1 MMRYRLMTH
10 RIPRT
15 IRYRGKVYRG
25 WQALADDYGLSVF
38 CARNR
43 IDRGIPLDLPKQ
55 KNGAWLLNQPVEYD
69 GRKYSSMHA
78 LAEAYGLDIWG
89 AKYRLT
95 LGVPLTVKGAS
106 WWQEL
111 WKLI

>member
-10 RIPRT
+10 RTPRT
-15 IRYRGKVYRG
+15 IRYRGRAYDS

-38 CARNR
+38 CTRNR

-55 KNGAWLLNQPVEYD
+55 KNGAWVLKPVEYG
-69 GRKYSSMHA
+69 GRKYPSMHA
-78 LAEAYGLDIWG
+78 LAEAYGLDVWG
-89 AKYRLT
+89 ARYRLT

>member
-15 IRYRGKVYRG
+15 IRYRGRAYDS

-55 KNGAWLLNQPVEYD
+55 KNGAWVLKPVEYG
-69 GRKYSSMHA
+69 GRKYPSMHA
-78 LAEAYGLDIWG
+78 LAEAYGLDVWG

-95 LGVPLTVKGAS
+95 LGVPLTADE

>member
-10 RIPRT
+10 RIPQT
-15 IRYRGKVYRG
+15 IRYRGRAYDS

-55 KNGAWLLNQPVEYD
+55 KNGAWVFKPVEYD
-69 GRKYSSMHA
+69 GRKYPSMHA
-78 LAEAYGLDIWG
+78 LAEAYGLDVWG
-89 AKYRLT
+89 ARYRLT

>member
-10 RIPRT
+10 RTPRT

-25 WQALADDYGLSVF
+25 WQALADDYGLSVS
-38 CARNR
+38 CAQNR

-69 GRKYSSMHA
+69 GREWKSVRA
-78 LAEAYGLDIWG
+78 LARAMGTDMFHT
-89 AKYRLT
+89 KYYAAFS
-95 LGVPLTVKGAS
+95 VPKSEGWDSVWRE
-106 WWQEL
+106 WW
-111 WKLI
+111 KV

>member
-15 IRYRGKVYRG
+15 IRYRGKVYQS
-25 WQALADDYGLSVF
+25 WQALADDYGLSVS
-38 CARNR
+38 CVRNR

-69 GRKYSSMHA
+69 GREWKSVRA
-78 LAEAYGLDIWG
+78 LARAMGTDMFHTRAGTVYGVNGGRYDTEKSKTG
-89 AKYRLT
+89 R
-95 LGVPLTVKGAS
+95 V
-106 WWQEL
+106 
-111 WKLI
+111 

>member
-1 MMRYRLMTH
+1 MKRRRSMRVE
-10 RIPRT
+10 
-15 IRYRGKVYRG
+15 YRGRAYDS

-43 IDRGIPLDLPKQ
+43 IDRGIPLDLPRQ

-69 GRKYSSMHA
+69 GRKYPSMHA
-78 LAEAYGLDIWG
+78 LAEAYGLDVWG

-95 LGVPLTVKGAS
+95 LGVPLTADE

>member
-1 MMRYRLMTH
+1 MMRYRLMRH

-25 WQALADDYGLSVF
+25 WQALADDYGLSVS
-38 CARNR
+38 CAQNR

-55 KNGAWLLNQPVEYD
+55 KNGAWVFKPVEYG
-69 GRKYSSMHA
+69 GRKYPSMYA

-95 LGVPLTVKGAS
+95 LGVPLTADE

>member
-1 MMRYRLMTH
+1 MTH

-43 IDRGIPLDLPKQ
+43 IDRGIPLDLPK
-55 KNGAWLLNQPVEYD
+55 
-69 GRKYSSMHA
+69 
-78 LAEAYGLDIWG
+78 AEERRVAAQSARRI
-89 AKYRLT
+89 
-95 LGVPLTVKGAS
+95 
-106 WWQEL
+106 
-111 WKLI
+111 

>member
-15 IRYRGKVYRG
+15 IRYRGKAYDS

-55 KNGAWLLNQPVEYD
+55 KNGAWVLKPVEYG
-69 GRKYSSMHA
+69 GRKYPSMHA
-78 LAEAYGLDIWG
+78 LAEAYGLDVWG
-89 AKYRLT
+89 AAHRLT
-95 LGVPLTVKGAS
+95 LGAS
-106 WWQEL
+106 WWQENYGS
-111 WKLI
+111 

>member
-1 MMRYRLMTH
+1 MTH
-10 RIPRT
+10 CHCRIE
-15 IRYRGKVYRG
+15 YRGRAYDN

-69 GRKYSSMHA
+69 GREYPSMHA
-78 LAEAYGLDIWG
+78 LAEAYGLDVWG
-89 AKYRLT
+89 ARYRLT
-95 LGVPLTVKGAS
+95 LGVPLTADE

>member
-1 MMRYRLMTH
+1 MTRCH
-10 RIPRT
+10 CRIE
-15 IRYRGKVYRG
+15 YRGRAYDS

-43 IDRGIPLDLPKQ
+43 IDRGIPLDLPRQ
-55 KNGAWLLNQPVEYD
+55 KNGAWGLKPVEYSW
-69 GRKYSSMHA
+69 RKYPSLHA
-78 LAEAYGLDIWG
+78 LAEAYGLDVWG
-89 AKYRLT
+89 ARYRLT
-95 LGVPLTVKGAS
+95 LGVPLTVKGAP

>member
-1 MMRYRLMTH
+1 MKRRRSMRVE
-10 RIPRT
+10 
-15 IRYRGKVYRG
+15 YRGKVYEG
-25 WQALADDYGLSVF
+25 WQALADDYGLSVS

-43 IDRGIPLDLPKQ
+43 LDRGIPLDLPKQ
-55 KNGAWLLNQPVEYD
+55 PNGTWVLKPVEYD
-69 GRKYSSMHA
+69 GRRYPSMYA

-95 LGVPLTVKGAS
+95 LGVPLTADE

>member
-1 MMRYRLMTH
+1 MKRRRSMRVE
-10 RIPRT
+10 
-15 IRYRGKVYRG
+15 YRGKVYEG
-25 WQALADDYGLSVF
+25 WQALADDYGLSVS
-38 CARNR
+38 CVWNR

-55 KNGAWLLNQPVEYD
+55 KNGAWVLKPVEYG
-69 GRKYSSMHA
+69 GRKYPSMHA
-78 LAEAYGLDIWG
+78 LAEAYGLDVWG

-95 LGVPLTVKGAS
+95 LGVPLTADE

>member
-1 MMRYRLMTH
+1 MRH
-10 RIPRT
+10 CIPRT
-15 IRYRGKVYRG
+15 IRYRGRAYDS

-55 KNGAWLLNQPVEYD
+55 KNGAWVLKPVEYD
-69 GRKYSSMHA
+69 GRKYPSMRA
-78 LAEAYGLDIWG
+78 LAEAYGLDVWG
-89 AKYRLT
+89 ARYRLT

>member
-1 MMRYRLMTH
+1 MTH

-25 WQALADDYGLSVF
+25 WQALADDYSLSVF

-55 KNGAWLLNQPVEYD
+55 KNGAWLLNQLVEYD
-69 GRKYSSMHA
+69 GRKYPSMRA
-78 LAEAYGLDIWG
+78 LAEAYGLDVWG
-89 AKYRLT
+89 ARYRLT

>member
-10 RIPRT
+10 RTPRT

-25 WQALADDYGLSVF
+25 WQALADDYGLSVS
-38 CARNR
+38 CAQNR

-69 GRKYSSMHA
+69 GREWKSVRA
-78 LAEAYGLDIWG
+78 LARAMGTDMFHTKYYVAFSVPKSEGWG
-89 AKYRLT
+89 SVWRE
-95 LGVPLTVKGAS
+95 
-106 WWQEL
+106 WW
-111 WKLI
+111 KV

>member
-25 WQALADDYGLSVF
+25 WQALADDYGLSVS
-38 CARNR
+38 CAQNR
-43 IDRGIPLDLPKQ
+43 IDRGIPLDLPRQ

-69 GRKYSSMHA
+69 GREWKSVRA
-78 LAEAYGLDIWG
+78 LAREMGTDMFHT
-89 AKYRLT
+89 KYYVAFS
-95 LGVPLTVKGAS
+95 VPKNEGWDSVWRE
-106 WWQEL
+106 WW
-111 WKLI
+111 KV